1 METTQRTRKKFNN
14 SKYRFHLLN
23 VGDTFTVKPVEK
35 HSMQNALNYFN
46 KRYGAGIEIYIDE
59 MSNEHE
65 YTVTRIK

>member
-1 METTQRTRKKFNN
+1 METTQRKRKKYNN
-14 SKYRFHLLN
+14 SKYRFQHLE
-23 VGDTFTVKPVEK
+23 VGGTFTVKPAEK